1 MTRSAAPAPRAGL
14 WDVLPLLVSILVLAA
29 FGPGC
34 ASRSQDLSLVRE
46 ALYHGDVEN
55 ALSEYDK
62 VGGKD
67 SDLLHLLE
75 KGYLLHVAGRWEESN
90 EVWQHAE
97 ERAEDLYTRSIT
109 REAAALLTSD
119 NTLPYRGQPFELQMI
134 QYYRALN
141 YLELGSLDDALVE
154 ARKANY
160 LADQV
165 YAKEEE
171 EDEDDEQ
178 GKLGPTQHPN
188 AFLDYFTGLLYARAG
203 EWNDAVVSFRDA
215 YEGYGEANVRYG
227 VGVPQTLSRDLYRAL
242 VRTGQSDEA
251 ARIAKAHPEAGP
263 GSEGSRGSDGAT
275 RRIVVF
281 FESGFVPH
289 RESVDITL
297 PIFDDKGNSS
307 AWLYVDRYGPQI
319 YSYSSNADLDHVL
332 RFAFPRLEA
341 VPSPVAHCELEVSTQ
356 GSRSAS
362 PVLDLRAIAED
373 DFNQRLPR
381 ILLKTVARALVKE
394 TQRKAAKKE
403 NEVLGWVI
411 NAINVATEQADTR
424 SWIFLPGR
432 IDVIDVDVPVG
443 VNTLKGRFVDKF
455 GQTVDE
461 WTLDLSESNSDMEIL
476 SLRTFH

>member
-1 MTRSAAPAPRAGL
+1 MTRMAAPAPRAGL
-14 WDVLPLLVSILVLAA
+14 WDVLPLLLSILVLGT

-34 ASRSQDLSLVRE
+34 ASRAQDLSLVRE
-46 ALYHGDVEN
+46 ALYRGDVES
-55 ALSEYDK
+55 ALTEFDK

-67 SDLLHLLE
+67 TDLLHLLE
-75 KGYLLHVAGRWEESN
+75 QGYLLHVAGRWEESN
-90 EVWQHAE
+90 EAWQRAE

-119 NTLPYRGQPFELQMI
+119 NALPYRGQPFELQMI

-141 YLELGSLDDALVE
+141 YLELGSLDGALVE

-171 EDEDDEQ
+171 EDDED

-203 EWNDAVVSFRDA
+203 EWNDAVVSFRNSYA
-215 YEGYGEANVRYG
+215 GYGEANVRYG
-227 VGVPQTLSRDLYRAL
+227 VGVPATLTRDLYRAL
-242 VRTGQSDEA
+242 LRTGQSSEA
-251 ARIAKAHPEAGP
+251 ARIAEAHPEAVSGA
-263 GSEGSRGSDGAT
+263 SESAGKT
-275 RRIVVF
+275 KRIVVF

-307 AWLYVDRYGPQI
+307 AWLYVDRYGPEI
-319 YSYSSNADLDHVL
+319 YSYSSSAELDHVL
-332 RFAFPRLEA
+332 RFAFPRLET
-341 VPSPVAHCELEVSTQ
+341 VPSPVAHCELDVPAR
-356 GSRSAS
+356 GALSAT
-362 PVLDLRAIAED
+362 PVLDLGAIAED
-373 DFNQRLPR
+373 DFGQRLPR

-432 IDVIDVDVPVG
+432 IDVIDVEVPAG
-443 VNTLKGRFVDKF
+443 VDTVKGRFVDKF

-461 WTLDLSESNSDMEIL
+461 WTLDLSGSTSDMEIL